1 MCLVCVLPDA
11 CSIFASTV
19 GGLYVILVGTGDI
32 IVYVT
37 TIIVGTGFI
46 MIPILVGD
54 LFSSMEM
61 IFFFCIGIIIII
73 IIALMTGILI

>member
-1 MCLVCVLPDA
+1 MCLVCVLPDV
-11 CSIFASTV
+11 CVIFSSTV
-19 GGLYVILVGTGDI
+19 SVLYVILVGAGNI
-32 IVYVT
+32 IVYTT